1 MKKDTLISSTCRRA
15 LALAAGVVVVGAG
28 SAMSWAAA
36 LVPYIDPS
44 GTIYFSDD
52 AEAGSFNALWSG
64 AGSSPQGGGV
74 GALEYSSTRAYEG
87 SKSLHVMAAGT
98 YTRSVNQANSL
109 ALSGVDMSAG
119 GYVISQYFYIP
130 TPSELSAGVSDSDF
144 DRYRIG
150 VTGIAG
156 EVMVQGA
163 GGPAMTADTAYLRT
177 WGQGDAGGDK
187 YAPVS
192 RGAWHEMTIWHSDQG
207 VALFIDGKIVRG
219 WNPTDNSMTL
229 ASRATKLR
237 YGNTDQ
243 TTNGGEIFI
252 DNIVVADARVP
263 DRNVLASHD
272 FSSGAQA
279 SAFVGL
285 SGTDPQN
292 AASNAYEVNNGMLH
306 ITSNDAVVT
315 SAQYSILSS
324 TDERMVMKFTI
335 AAWDGK
341 NAGDAV
347 AVRLATVHP
356 EEADGQN
363 DGKDILGRFWTTG
376 TNGGWQ
382 NGLLTDAGRQYGGTG
397 TINGGAIQV
406 GDTLE
411 VITGRGLRDGWRTG
425 GLTLN
430 VYDSNGNLKGTTG
443 LYASGANQD
452 FPDLMHF
459 GIDNM
464 SGAWLDNFSLSAY
477 QPIPEP
483 ASLGLIGLGGL
494 LLMRHRRG

>member
-177 WGQGDAGGDK
+177 WG
-187 YAPVS
+187 
-192 RGAWHEMTIWHSDQG
+192 
-207 VALFIDGKIVRG
+207 
-219 WNPTDNSMTL
+219 
-229 ASRATKLR
+229 
-237 YGNTDQ
+237 
-243 TTNGGEIFI
+243 
-252 DNIVVADARVP
+252 AR
-263 DRNVLASHD
+263 
-272 FSSGAQA
+272 
-279 SAFVGL
+279 
-285 SGTDPQN
+285 
-292 AASNAYEVNNGMLH
+292 
-306 ITSNDAVVT
+306 
-315 SAQYSILSS
+315 
-324 TDERMVMKFTI
+324 
-335 AAWDGK
+335 
-341 NAGDAV
+341 
-347 AVRLATVHP
+347 
-356 EEADGQN
+356 
-363 DGKDILGRFWTTG
+363 
-376 TNGGWQ
+376 
-382 NGLLTDAGRQYGGTG
+382 
-397 TINGGAIQV
+397 
-406 GDTLE
+406 
-411 VITGRGLRDGWRTG
+411 
-425 GLTLN
+425 
-430 VYDSNGNLKGTTG
+430 
-443 LYASGANQD
+443 
-452 FPDLMHF
+452 
-459 GIDNM
+459 
-464 SGAWLDNFSLSAY
+464 
-477 QPIPEP
+477 
-483 ASLGLIGLGGL
+483 
-494 LLMRHRRG
+494 